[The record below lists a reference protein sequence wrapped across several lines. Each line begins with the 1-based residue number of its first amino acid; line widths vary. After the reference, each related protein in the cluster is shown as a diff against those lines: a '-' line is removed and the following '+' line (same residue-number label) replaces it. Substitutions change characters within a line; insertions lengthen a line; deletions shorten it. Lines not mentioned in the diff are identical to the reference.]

1 MQTIADDL
9 LLLLLDDDSGRP
21 RVDGTRLDYALAGAV
36 LLELALDGRIDVLS
50 GRPRKAPVVVVDPRP
65 VEDVVLDDVLRQVGD
80 RRRPAHQLVP
90 RLAKGLRSRLIA
102 RGERTGR
109 LQGER
114 TRILG
119 LIPVTRWPA
128 ADRTRRSEVLQR
140 LYEVL
145 VGGAAPDPRT
155 SALIALLASIQAAQV
170 VVGPLPRAERKAVKR
185 RASEIGEGAWA
196 ADAVQKAVAAVQAA
210 VAASTV
216 GAVVAATSAS
226 TS

>member
-9 LLLLLDDDSGRP
+9 LVLLLDDDSGRP
-21 RVDGTRLDYALAGAV
+21 RVDATRLDYALAGGV
-36 LLELALDGRIDVLS
+36 LLELAMDGRIDVLP

-65 VEDVVLDDVLRQVGD
+65 VDHEVLDDALRQIGD
-80 RRRPAHQLVP
+80 RRRPAPQLVP
-90 RLAKGLRSRLIA
+90 RLAKGLRRRLIA

-109 LQGER
+109 LRAER

-140 LYEVL
+140 LNEVL
-145 VGGAAPDPRT
+145 LGGAPPDPRT
-155 SALIALLASIQAAQV
+155 SAVVALLASIQAAHL
-170 VVGPLPRAERKAVKR
+170 VVGPLSRAERKAVKR

-196 ADAVQKAVAAVQAA
+196 ADAVQRAVAAVQAA
-210 VAASTV
+210 VAASTA

-226 TS
+226 S